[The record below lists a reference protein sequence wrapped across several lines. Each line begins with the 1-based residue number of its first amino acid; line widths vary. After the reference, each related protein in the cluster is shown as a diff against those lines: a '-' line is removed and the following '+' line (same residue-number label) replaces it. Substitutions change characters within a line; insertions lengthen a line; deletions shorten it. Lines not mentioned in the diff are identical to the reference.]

1 MLFTAEPSFQAYP
14 FPSHNS
20 QCQQLLHP
28 ALSSLGKHLHLLFIS
43 LLNGC
48 ELSPGPRGQTPVSES
63 SHLSASVPSA
73 CPLLSL
79 NKDFKMPCPLVPS
92 MITYSSYVFPWSHG
106 PYHVDLSRHLC
117 CEFCSPLSLPGR
129 AVPIFMS
136 VVKPSLTLKI
146 TKVLLHCSLL
156 LYNTTVYYAS
166 SRDKDDPHI
175 RLT

>member
-1 MLFTAEPSFQAYP
+1 MWLLGIEPGSSGRAVLFTAEPSFQAYP

-20 QCQQLLHP
+20 QGQQLLHP

-106 PYHVDLSRHLC
+106 PYHVDLSSGTYAVNSAALC
-117 CEFCSPLSLPGR
+117 LSL
-129 AVPIFMS
+129 AELY
-136 VVKPSLTLKI
+136 PSSC
-146 TKVLLHCSLL
+146 LL
-156 LYNTTVYYAS
+156 
-166 SRDKDDPHI
+166 
-175 RLT
+175 